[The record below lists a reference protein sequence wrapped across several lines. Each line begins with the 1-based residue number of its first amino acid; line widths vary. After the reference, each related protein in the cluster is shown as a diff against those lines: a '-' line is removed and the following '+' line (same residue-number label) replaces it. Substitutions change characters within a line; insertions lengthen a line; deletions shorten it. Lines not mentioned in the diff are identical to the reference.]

1 MNSRP
6 RWWSGGLAGAV
17 SQSIVAP
24 FDLLETRLVYEKKH
38 YSLLQSAS
46 YAIRKHGKQ
55 NSHSNLFKYIHIS
68 PMIYT
73 IFFLG
78 FISLFDGLSAQIL
91 RQLTYTTLRFYLYSR
106 GREDKFT
113 FKQKIF
119 LATFSG
125 IVSSS
130 VGIPMELINTR
141 MQMDRVI
148 KDKYK
153 RKYRNVF
160 HGLYRVWK
168 DEGVTGLYT
177 GGSYSLARGALM
189 AIGQNAV
196 YDHVSLRSSAL
207 ISNDNELN
215 NTPPRLRLYT
225 WTVIT

>member
-1 MNSRP
+1 
-6 RWWSGGLAGAV
+6 
-17 SQSIVAP
+17 
-24 FDLLETRLVYEKKH
+24 
-38 YSLLQSAS
+38 
-46 YAIRKHGKQ
+46 
-55 NSHSNLFKYIHIS
+55 
-68 PMIYT
+68 
-73 IFFLG
+73 
-78 FISLFDGLSAQIL
+78 
-91 RQLTYTTLRFYLYSR
+91 
-106 GREDKFT
+106 
-113 FKQKIF
+113 
-119 LATFSG
+119 
-125 IVSSS
+125 
-130 VGIPMELINTR
+130 MELINTR

-207 ISNDNELN
+207 LSNDNEQN
-215 NTPPRLRLYT
+215 NMPSRLRLYT

>member
-1 MNSRP
+1 
-6 RWWSGGLAGAV
+6 
-17 SQSIVAP
+17 
-24 FDLLETRLVYEKKH
+24 
-38 YSLLQSAS
+38 
-46 YAIRKHGKQ
+46 
-55 NSHSNLFKYIHIS
+55 
-68 PMIYT
+68 MIYT

-207 ISNDNELN
+207 LSNDNELN
-215 NTPPRLRLYT
+215 NTPFRLRLYT